1 MSHISLK
8 VAQSCRISGLLY
20 VRSLNGGSLGAY
32 LRSVLVLEL
41 YLGGARSGKSRLAE
55 QRLCE
60 AKLERIYLATAT
72 AGDPEMAARISH
84 HQQQRAAD
92 NWRTVEAPEEL
103 SAAIKHYASPQTAIL
118 VDCLTL
124 WLSNWLAKEDDDSW
138 LIVKGQFLH
147 AISTAPGHIVLVG
160 NEVGQG
166 IVPLGTLTRRFVDE
180 SGRLHQDIAAIAD
193 RVVFVTAGIE
203 QILKS

>member
-1 MSHISLK
+1 M
-8 VAQSCRISGLLY
+8 
-20 VRSLNGGSLGAY
+20 
-32 LRSVLVLEL
+32 LEL

-60 AKLERIYLATAT
+60 PTSQRIYLATAT
-72 AGDPEMAARISH
+72 AGDAEMAARISH

-92 NWRTVEAPEEL
+92 DWRTVEAPEEL
-103 SAAIKHYASPQTAIL
+103 STAIKQYASPQTAIL

-138 LIVKGQFLH
+138 QMVKGQFLH
-147 AISTAPGHIVLVG
+147 TIAAAPGHIVLVS

-193 RVVFVTAGIE
+193 RVVFVTAGLE
-203 QILKS
+203 QVLKN

>member
-1 MSHISLK
+1 M
-8 VAQSCRISGLLY
+8 VAVSAFLWG
-20 VRSLNGGSLGAY
+20 
-32 LRSVLVLEL
+32 VLVLEL

-60 AKLERIYLATAT
+60 STLQRIYLATAT
-72 AGDPEMAARISH
+72 AGDAEMAARISH
-84 HQQQRAAD
+84 HQHQRAAD
-92 NWRTVEAPEEL
+92 DWRTVEA
-103 SAAIKHYASPQTAIL
+103 AIL

-138 LIVKGQFLH
+138 QMVKGQFLH
-147 AISTAPGHIVLVG
+147 TLATAPGHIVLVS

-193 RVVFVTAGIE
+193 RVVFVTAGLE
-203 QILKS
+203 QVLKN